1 MLKVM
6 TKLISIKYNY
16 AKLFG
21 YSGSRVSLKV
31 HQLSHITNCVRNW
44 GPLWTHSCFP
54 FESINGRLKEH
65 FYGTKKNEPTGKM
78 SNNTMFV
85 YFVFLY
91 LLQLAFSYTL
101 MQLIPS
107 LCPDRDTANSALFDQ
122 QRFAFFDN
130 NY

>member
-1 MLKVM
+1 M
-6 TKLISIKYNY
+6 TKVISYYMIHY

-65 FYGTKKNEPTGKM
+65 FHGTKKMNRQVKCIT
-78 SNNTMFV
+78 NNTMLF
-85 YFVFLY
+85 
-91 LLQLAFSYTL
+91 TL
-101 MQLIPS
+101 SFPICYSWPFH
-107 LCPDRDTANSALFDQ
+107 TH
-122 QRFAFFDN
+122 
-130 NY
+130 